1 MAIKNFKE
9 ILNKEAKRV
18 DIKDRKI
25 FERGRMP
32 AFFGRGMTDTIEFIL
47 YDNGNN
53 QLPQGED
60 GKLVRY
66 INISEINNIRNY
78 LLIARGATS
87 NQTPEYFVD
96 VEKLINEAGYKNGL
110 FRTQITL
117 LNKRVGSEHFQN
129 KVWIHEISPSRT
141 EIRVLPIKTEDA
153 SLEKDLRDRYNILL
167 ENGEFRDDV
176 LNRLDGFID
185 SIDANNVLKKILA
198 LYGQDWINNVKR
210 EFKIQDFDGFINDV
224 TVKAKQA
231 IGYYISNRGYTF
243 GKSDYGKPLK
253 DDLQASK
260 DDRKRRN
267 KRGRK
272 RKTNSQRLDIKTLMR
287 KSNEIICD
295 SVRFHLPK
303 RNLQIQSTP
312 TLTKLESRDKISTIL
327 QTFGTSKKI
336 DTQITRPV
344 RISKP
349 VKLVSAQITTKQV
362 EKPAPDK
369 AIKIALPSK
378 KYYFY
383 DVYFRRKGFF
393 RRGTAVVS
401 YVDMSGDVNSFSLPA
416 GKRVKIC
423 AEEGTVK
430 AKTNPKRVS
439 IIKKELCKVDTPVPK
454 FVRPKRPPLR
464 SDLSKEQNDV
474 IKDLKL
480 PKDDNVKIKYPI
492 SVSEIKGNIKK
503 AFAAFPKV
511 KFNIMPTRSVRR
523 RGRPTPR
530 PIPITRRNRRKN
542 RRVQTVKPRAVR
554 RNKRNRRVRNA
565 VVIPPARL
573 SFAQR
578 KRNFTRRRSRPS
590 PAPAPTPARTTFRG
604 RTGTSGAARPGGFGS
619 GRIQNRFTPGNTF
632 TGYSRGGY

>member
-25 FERGRMP
+25 FERGKMP

-267 KRGRK
+267 RK
-272 RKTNSQRLDIKTLMR
+272 
-287 KSNEIICD
+287 
-295 SVRFHLPK
+295 
-303 RNLQIQSTP
+303 
-312 TLTKLESRDKISTIL
+312 IL
-327 QTFGTSKKI
+327 
-336 DTQITRPV
+336 
-344 RISKP
+344 
-349 VKLVSAQITTKQV
+349 
-362 EKPAPDK
+362 
-369 AIKIALPSK
+369 
-378 KYYFY
+378 
-383 DVYFRRKGFF
+383 
-393 RRGTAVVS
+393 
-401 YVDMSGDVNSFSLPA
+401 
-416 GKRVKIC
+416 
-423 AEEGTVK
+423 
-430 AKTNPKRVS
+430 
-439 IIKKELCKVDTPVPK
+439 
-454 FVRPKRPPLR
+454 
-464 SDLSKEQNDV
+464 
-474 IKDLKL
+474 
-480 PKDDNVKIKYPI
+480 
-492 SVSEIKGNIKK
+492 
-503 AFAAFPKV
+503 
-511 KFNIMPTRSVRR
+511 
-523 RGRPTPR
+523 
-530 PIPITRRNRRKN
+530 
-542 RRVQTVKPRAVR
+542 
-554 RNKRNRRVRNA
+554 
-565 VVIPPARL
+565 
-573 SFAQR
+573 
-578 KRNFTRRRSRPS
+578 
-590 PAPAPTPARTTFRG
+590 
-604 RTGTSGAARPGGFGS
+604 
-619 GRIQNRFTPGNTF
+619 
-632 TGYSRGGY
+632 